1 MMRRN
6 RKSKPLRERLLA
18 RIDKTPGFGPHGEC
32 WRWNGAH
39 TKGRPVIGVTVN
51 GKKKKLFVARVIYE
65 ETIGPIP
72 RGKELDH
79 TCRFKA
85 CANPYH
91 LEPVTH
97 MVNCQRW
104 WQKTHCVKGHPRTPN
119 NLQGRGCRTC
129 NNERRR
135 KVRAA

>member
-1 MMRRN
+1 ALHWPIFDSAIPSLGETPSERQTDHMMRRN

-79 TCRFKA
+79 TCRFK
-85 CANPYH
+85 
-91 LEPVTH
+91 
-97 MVNCQRW
+97 
-104 WQKTHCVKGHPRTPN
+104 
-119 NLQGRGCRTC
+119 
-129 NNERRR
+129 
-135 KVRAA
+135 